1 MEKSKSTTIKFSYE
15 GKDYELGYT
24 REIVGKMVGEGF
36 EIEKAAQN
44 PLDAIYELFINSFE
58 MNHQDTDIDTREKIL
73 KNLGNKEHL
82 FAVLVEMFSEPI
94 EFLGE
99 PEKNAIEWTVQ
110 KAKVMPMRP
119 RTIIGK

>member
-1 MEKSKSTTIKFSYE
+1 MEKTNSTTIKFAYE

-24 REIVGKMVGEGF
+24 REIVGKMVGGGF
-36 EIEKAAQN
+36 EIEKASQN
-44 PLDAIYELFINSFE
+44 PLDAIYELFINAFE

-119 RTIIGK
+119 RMIIGK

>member
-1 MEKSKSTTIKFSYE
+1 MEKTNSTTIKFSYE

-82 FAVLVEMFSEPI
+82 FAVLVEMFSEP
-94 EFLGE
+94 
-99 PEKNAIEWTVQ
+99 EKNAIEWTVQ
-110 KAKVMPMRP
+110 KAKAKVMPMRP
-119 RTIIGK
+119 RMIIGK

>member
-1 MEKSKSTTIKFSYE
+1 MEKTNSTTIKFAYE
-15 GKDYELGYT
+15 GKNYELGYT

-36 EIEKAAQN
+36 EIEKAAKN
-44 PLDAIYELFINSFE
+44 PLDTIYELFINSFE

-73 KNLGNKEHL
+73 KNLGDKEHL

-94 EFLGE
+94 EFLEE

-110 KAKVMPMRP
+110 RAKAMLMRP
-119 RTIIGK
+119 RTITDK

>member
-1 MEKSKSTTIKFSYE
+1 
-15 GKDYELGYT
+15 
-24 REIVGKMVGEGF
+24 
-36 EIEKAAQN
+36 
-44 PLDAIYELFINSFE
+44 

-119 RTIIGK
+119 RMIIGK

>member
-44 PLDAIYELFINSFE
+44 PLDAVYELFINSFE
-58 MNHQDTDIDTREKIL
+58 MNHQDTDIDTRENIL

-94 EFLGE
+94 AFLGE

-110 KAKVMPMRP
+110 KAKVMLMRP
-119 RTIIGK
+119 QTIIGK

>member
-1 MEKSKSTTIKFSYE
+1 MEKTNSTTIKFAYE

-36 EIEKAAQN
+36 EIEKAAKN
-44 PLDAIYELFINSFE
+44 PLDAIYDLFINSFE
-58 MNHQDTDIDTREKIL
+58 MNHQDTDINTREKIL

-119 RTIIGK
+119 RMIIGK

>member
-1 MEKSKSTTIKFSYE
+1 MEKTNSTTIKFAYE
-15 GKDYELGYT
+15 GKNYELGYT

-36 EIEKAAQN
+36 EIEKAAKN

-58 MNHQDTDIDTREKIL
+58 MNHQDTDIETREKIL

-99 PEKNAIEWTVQ
+99 PEKNAIEWAV
-110 KAKVMPMRP
+110 
-119 RTIIGK
+119 

>member
-1 MEKSKSTTIKFSYE
+1 MEKTNSTTIKFAYE
-15 GKDYELGYT
+15 GKNYELGYT

-36 EIEKAAQN
+36 EIEKAAKN

-58 MNHQDTDIDTREKIL
+58 MNHQDTDINTREKIL

-99 PEKNAIEWTVQ
+99 PEKNAIEWTV
-110 KAKVMPMRP
+110 
-119 RTIIGK
+119 